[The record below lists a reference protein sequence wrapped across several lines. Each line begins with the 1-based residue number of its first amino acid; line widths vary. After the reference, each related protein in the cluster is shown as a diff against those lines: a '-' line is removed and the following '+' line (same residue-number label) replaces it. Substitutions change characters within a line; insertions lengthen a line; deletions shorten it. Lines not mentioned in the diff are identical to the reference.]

1 MQKIKMLIASL
12 LAMLVLIPA
21 CKDEF
26 LEVAP
31 TGSLSSVELSTLPGL
46 EGSLIAAYSMLLGRS
61 GFYSDASNWFWGSVL
76 GGDANKGTNAG
87 DQSQVNEI
95 QTYAAQTTNAS
106 VAEKY
111 RATFEGVARSNATL
125 RLVAVAEAAGIVSTS
140 DLTRVAAEARFLR
153 GHYYFDLKRNFNNV
167 PYVDENWDEVTPVAN
182 NQDLWPFIEADFQYA
197 FDNLPETQGDAG
209 RANKWAAAAYLG
221 KTFLYQ
227 GKWAQAKTMFDDVI
241 TKGVTA
247 KGQPFSLNAN
257 YADAFRSTN
266 DNSAESVFAGQA
278 AAGTGSIENANPA
291 MVLNFPN
298 GTTGPGCCGFFQPSI
313 ELGNSF
319 RTNANGLPLL
329 DGSYLNPSQAIDV
342 DMGIGASSAWDPAK
356 EYLKDDFVSIFDP
369 AEPNK
374 ELVYQATADNTG
386 SNPQSSSNWVFVW
399 TEDDRSFDPRIDHS
413 IGRRGIPYLDWG
425 VHPGYPWIRDQPYGG
440 PYSPKKFIYY
450 LAGNGSEN
458 DLSSWT
464 PGYTAVN
471 YNIIRFSD
479 VLLMAA
485 EAEIEL
491 NNLDAGRILI
501 NRVRDRAKASPVLD
515 ANGDP
520 AANYVIEPYASFSS
534 QDQAR
539 TAVRFERKL
548 ELSGEGHRKYDL
560 VRWGIAEATLNAY
573 ITYERPFLN
582 DPLGG
587 AVFKSNNDEYLPIPQ
602 SEIDLQGT
610 DILVQNPGY

>member
-26 LEVAP
+26 LDVAP

-125 RLVAVAEAAGIVSTS
+125 GLVAVAEAAGTVSTS
-140 DLTRVAAEARFLR
+140 DLTRIAAEARFLR

-167 PYVDENWDEVTPVAN
+167 PYVDENWDEVTPVSN

-221 KTFLYQ
+221 KTYLYQ

-329 DGSYLNPSQAIDV
+329 DGSYNSAANAVANDQ
-342 DMGIGASSAWDPAK
+342 GINTSAAFTPDAGN
-356 EYLKDDFVSIFDP
+356 L
-369 AEPNK
+369 
-374 ELVYQATADNTG
+374 
-386 SNPQSSSNWVFVW
+386 
-399 TEDDRSFDPRIDHS
+399 DPRIDHS

-425 VHPGYPWIRDQPYGG
+425 VHPGKDWIRDQPYGG

-520 AANYVIEPYASFSS
+520 AANYVIEPYASFSN

-560 VRWGIAEATLNAY
+560 VRWGIAEPTLNAY
-573 ITYERPFLN
+573 LAYERPFLN
-582 DPLGG
+582 DPFGG

-602 SEIDLQGT
+602 SEIDLQGA
-610 DILVQNPGY
+610 DVLIQNPGY